1 MAKKKKR
8 KQNRRPI
15 APPVH
20 SAPEAVHAPPT
31 RAAEP
36 FTARPESPEPPAA
49 AAEPLRTA
57 PVYEPEPER
66 PRRQPPKRRPPAR
79 RRRRRSNA
87 SRWVIVGLVIVAIV
101 GAFVA
106 RSVLNGKRSGAFS
119 KVAAAADCGKVKS
132 YSNLDRTHTTGSVK
146 YSTSPPVG
154 GAHNPS
160 PLPGGVYDNPLSTDP
175 SAKTPT
181 IYSAVHSLEHGYVI
195 VWYKNLSADEKDA
208 LTKALTGQQKVIV
221 VPYPD
226 MPDGHKMALTAWG
239 KLDYCGKPS
248 VKAADAFVTLYRNS
262 PSAPEYYQP
271 AI

>member
-36 FTARPESPEPPAA
+36 FTARPESPEPPPAS
-49 AAEPLRTA
+49 EPVRTA
-57 PVYEPEPER
+57 PVYQPEPR
-66 PRRQPPKRRPPAR
+66 KQAPKRRPPAR
-79 RRRRRSNA
+79 GRRKRSSA

-106 RSVLNGKRSGAFS
+106 RSVINGRRSGAFS
-119 KVAAAADCGKVKS
+119 KVAAAADCGKVKN

-154 GAHNPS
+154 GPHNPN
-160 PLPGGVYDNPLSTDP
+160 PLTAGVYDDALSTDP
-175 SAKTPT
+175 AAKTPT
-181 IYSAVHSLEHGYVI
+181 IFRAVHSLEHGYVI
-195 VWYKNLSADEKDA
+195 VWYKGLSADEKDT
-208 LTKALTGQQKVIV
+208 LTKALTDQQKVIV

-239 KLDYCGKPS
+239 RLDYCGKPS
-248 VKAADAFVTLYRNS
+248 VKAAEAFVKLYRNS
-262 PSAPEYYQP
+262 PNAPEYYQP
-271 AI
+271 AL

>member
-36 FTARPESPEPPAA
+36 YTARPESPEPP
-49 AAEPLRTA
+49 ETVRTV
-57 PVYEPEPER
+57 PVYEPDPETER
-66 PRRQPPKRRPPAR
+66 PRKPQPKRRPPAR
-79 RRRRRSNA
+79 RRRRRTSA
-87 SRWVIVGLVIVAIV
+87 SRWVIVGLVIVVVI

-106 RSVLNGKRSGAFS
+106 RSLVNGRRSSAFT
-119 KVAAAADCGKVKS
+119 KVAASADCGKVKT
-132 YSNLDRTHTTGSVK
+132 YSDLDRTHTSNAVK

-154 GAHNPS
+154 GAHNPN
-160 PLPGGVYDNPLSTDP
+160 PLPGGVYDTPFTTDP
-175 SAKTPT
+175 AGKTPT
-181 IYSAVHSLEHGYVI
+181 IYNAVHSLEHGYVI
-195 VWYKNLSADEKDA
+195 VWYNALDGDQKDT
-208 LTKALTGQQKVIV
+208 LTKALTGQSKVIV

-226 MPDGHKMALTAWG
+226 MPDKHKMALTAWG

-248 VKAADAFVTLYRNS
+248 VAAAQAFIKLYRNA

-271 AI
+271 AL